1 MDENITQLID
11 KRKEYNLKILDAI
24 KDKIEKYPMLRFGQ
38 ILILMNVLELEGLR
52 IKDPF
57 YDESVS
63 IYNRLEE

>member
-24 KDKIEKYPMLRFGQ
+24 KDKVEKCPMLRFGQ

-63 IYNRLEE
+63 IYNRLEK